1 MGKNPTQKPNSTGR
15 ETCLTM
21 WAAPSVGAFDWAK
34 RPCMSSQAFPPS
46 VNRPKIR
53 VLLADD
59 HELVREGLRLL
70 LSIEGDIEIVGE
82 ASQGREAVTLA
93 KTLRP
98 AVVVIDLSM
107 PILNGF
113 EATRQ
118 IRRELPSTAVIVLSA
133 HDDDDYVDRAIEVGA
148 AGYVLKH
155 NSSDVLA
162 KAIREVSKGRLS
174 FSERIVR
181 RLLERREKALS
192 DGRIG
197 PRQLTS
203 REVEVLQL
211 IAEGKANKQAAA
223 ELGISVK
230 TIEKHR
236 QALKTKLDIHDTAG
250 LTRYALAVGIIDGGV
265 RFAFE

>member
-1 MGKNPTQKPNSTGR
+1 MNSREPSSPTID
-15 ETCLTM
+15 L
-21 WAAPSVGAFDWAK
+21 
-34 RPCMSSQAFPPS
+34 
-46 VNRPKIR
+46 PKIR

-59 HELVREGLRLL
+59 HALVLEGLRLL
-70 LSIEGDIEIVGE
+70 LSIEGDIEVIGE
-82 ASQGREAVTLA
+82 AYQGRDAVMQA

-118 IRRELPSTAVIVLSA
+118 IRRESPSTAVIVLSA
-133 HDDDDYVDRAIEVGA
+133 HDDDEYVDRAIDVGA

-155 NSSDVLA
+155 NTSDVLA
-162 KAIREVSKGRLS
+162 NAIREVAKGRLS

-181 RLLERREKALS
+181 RLLERREKGLLS
-192 DGRIG
+192 GPDGRIG
-197 PRQLTS
+197 PKRLTS

-223 ELGISVK
+223 ELGISIK

-250 LTRYALAVGIIDGGV
+250 LTRYALAMGIIEGGV
-265 RFAFE
+265 RFALE

>member
-1 MGKNPTQKPNSTGR
+1 MSFRTEFSPTTN
-15 ETCLTM
+15 L
-21 WAAPSVGAFDWAK
+21 
-34 RPCMSSQAFPPS
+34 
-46 VNRPKIR
+46 PKIR

-59 HELVREGLRLL
+59 HALVREGLRLL
-70 LSIEGDIEIVGE
+70 LSIERGIEVVGE
-82 ASQGREAVTLA
+82 ASNGREAVMQA
-93 KTLRP
+93 KAPQP

-133 HDDDDYVDRAIEVGA
+133 HEDDDYVDRAIDAGA

-155 NSSDVLA
+155 DSSGVLA
-162 KAIREVSKGRLS
+162 HAIREVAKGRLS
-174 FSERIVR
+174 FTPHTVR
-181 RLLERREKALS
+181 RLLLRREKALLDDP
-192 DGRIG
+192 DGRVG

-211 IAEGKANKQAAA
+211 IAEGRANKQTAA

-230 TIEKHR
+230 TVEKHR
-236 QALKTKLDIHDTAG
+236 HALKAKLDIHDTAG
-250 LTRYALAVGIIDGGV
+250 LTRYALAVGIIEGGV
-265 RFAFE
+265 RFAVE